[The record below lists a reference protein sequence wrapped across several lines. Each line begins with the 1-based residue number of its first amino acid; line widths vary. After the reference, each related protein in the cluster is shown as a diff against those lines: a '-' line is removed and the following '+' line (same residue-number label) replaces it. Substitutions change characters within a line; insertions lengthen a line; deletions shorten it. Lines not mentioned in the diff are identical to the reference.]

1 MSSATIA
8 AVATAHGTG
17 GVAVIRVSGED
28 AAKICDKIFKGKNK
42 LFESVPYM
50 MQYGKIIYDG
60 KLIDKV
66 LAVYMKAPHSFT
78 GENTV
83 EINCHGG
90 VLVTQKVLEAV
101 ILSGARY
108 AMPGEFTKRAF
119 LNGKLDLTQAEAV
132 ADLIDAETNNALY
145 EAVNRMDGLLS
156 KKINKIREEIL
167 DIAAQI
173 LVVADYPEE
182 DIDFKKKNE
191 FLSMIESAHSEIEN
205 LLVTAKEGKYLKD
218 GITCAIVG
226 RPNTGKS
233 SLLNALSGE
242 NRAIVTDIE
251 GTTRDA
257 IEVKTVMDGVAVIL
271 CDTAGIRENGEK
283 IEKIGIEKSLD
294 YIKKS
299 DICLALFDGGN
310 ITENDKEILEL
321 VKDKKHILVF
331 NKNDLN
337 PCGYSGNSDYISVSA
352 KTGDGL
358 PALSKRIVEK
368 VTDGVVYSAKKAM
381 ITNLR
386 QKEALSLASSNLNG
400 AEETLK
406 NGFPVDLV
414 ASDLEN
420 AAFALGEITGI
431 TVTDEIVD
439 KIFSKFCLGK

>member
-42 LFESVPYM
+42 LSESVPYM

-60 KLIDKV
+60 ELIDKV

-299 DICLALFDGGN
+299 DICLALF
-310 ITENDKEILEL
+310 
-321 VKDKKHILVF
+321 
-331 NKNDLN
+331 
-337 PCGYSGNSDYISVSA
+337 
-352 KTGDGL
+352 
-358 PALSKRIVEK
+358 
-368 VTDGVVYSAKKAM
+368 
-381 ITNLR
+381 
-386 QKEALSLASSNLNG
+386 
-400 AEETLK
+400 
-406 NGFPVDLV
+406 
-414 ASDLEN
+414 
-420 AAFALGEITGI
+420 ALGEITGI

>member
-1 MSSATIA
+1 
-8 AVATAHGTG
+8 
-17 GVAVIRVSGED
+17 
-28 AAKICDKIFKGKNK
+28 
-42 LFESVPYM
+42 
-50 MQYGKIIYDG
+50 
-60 KLIDKV
+60 
-66 LAVYMKAPHSFT
+66 
-78 GENTV
+78 
-83 EINCHGG
+83 
-90 VLVTQKVLEAV
+90 
-101 ILSGARY
+101 
-108 AMPGEFTKRAF
+108 
-119 LNGKLDLTQAEAV
+119 
-132 ADLIDAETNNALY
+132 
-145 EAVNRMDGLLS
+145 
-156 KKINKIREEIL
+156 
-167 DIAAQI
+167 
-173 LVVADYPEE
+173 
-182 DIDFKKKNE
+182 
-191 FLSMIESAHSEIEN
+191 MIESAHSEIEN

-331 NKNDLN
+331 NKNDLT

-368 VTDGVVYSAKKAM
+368 VTDGAVYSAKKAM

>member
-42 LFESVPYM
+42 LSESVPYM

-368 VTDGVVYSAKKAM
+368 VTDGAVYSAKKAM

-386 QKEALSLASSNLNG
+386 QKEALSLASSNLIG